1 MSRKQLIMIC
11 ILALSTVL
19 LAVLL
24 PVLLVVRSKDTSAT
38 SCGKTTTC
46 QNGGVSVSSDTGC
59 SCVCANGYTGSHCK
73 SIGDSSCVTSDVT
86 SAKNATMGSS
96 LPSVFNHSQIRFGID
111 LDEAAIMALFSTNN
125 VSCKTENKLVS
136 FAGVE
141 ISSDTE
147 NARRSIGLPTGEG
160 KVEIVTI
167 SNPATGSITVTP
179 RSLATKHGIF
189 YDDSATNTTAAEAS
203 TDAGSMNIPTVPSQ
217 VVEFSRVAVLFILE
231 QTGSFESA
239 VNTKENIQSYLV
251 EYYNSAIQSS
261 LQVLNS
267 YDLDYQQN
275 TITLPN
281 GRRIGG

>member
-38 SCGKTTTC
+38 FCGKTTTC

-59 SCVCANGYTGSHCK
+59 SCVCANGYTGLQCK
-73 SIGDSSCVTSDVT
+73 AIGDSSCVTSGVT

-111 LDEAAIMALFSTNN
+111 LNQAAIMALFSTNN
-125 VSCKTENKLVS
+125 ISCRTENKLVS

-147 NARRSIGLPTGEG
+147 NARRFFELPIDEE

-167 SNPATGSITVTP
+167 SNPATGSTTVAP

-203 TDAGSMNIPTVPSQ
+203 TDAGSMNITIVPSK
-217 VVEFSRVAVLFILE
+217 VVDFSRVAVLYILE
-231 QTGSFESA
+231 QTGSYDSA
-239 VNTKENIQSYLV
+239 INTKETIQSYLA
-251 EYYNSAIQSS
+251 ECYNSAIHPS
-261 LQVLNS
+261 LQVLNG
-267 YDLDYQQN
+267 YDLDFQN
-275 TITLPN
+275 KTITLPN
-281 GRRIGG
+281 GTRIGG